1 MTGKDL
7 TNATYQITS
16 GRAKWVQ
23 KYTSEQREM
32 ISRLLSYGHS
42 MQSIRNLEKAY
53 PGELHLKVC
62 LGLMATR
69 EGQGRMRVTSK
80 YVDSSGDKWVE
91 YDQNSQVAQMC
102 SITAKPKRAKPLPDS
117 SSSKPKKRPRLME
130 PLEEDSFLI
139 RVDDSSDELHG
150 KVVDR
155 LRGKGYTVTKNR
167 DSSSSSG

>member
-69 EGQGRMRVTSK
+69 EGQGELQRLTQQLAEPRRNESTEKLIDAVVTA
-80 YVDSSGDKWVE
+80 G
-91 YDQNSQVAQMC
+91 
-102 SITAKPKRAKPLPDS
+102 
-117 SSSKPKKRPRLME
+117 SSK
-130 PLEEDSFLI
+130 
-139 RVDDSSDELHG
+139 
-150 KVVDR
+150 
-155 LRGKGYTVTKNR
+155 TTK
-167 DSSSSSG
+167 

>member
-62 LGLMATR
+62 LRLMATR
-69 EGQGRMRVTSK
+69 EGRGRMRVTSE
-80 YVDSSGDKWVE
+80 YVDSWTHRDTCLR
-91 YDQNSQVAQMC
+91 QN
-102 SITAKPKRAKPLPDS
+102 
-117 SSSKPKKRPRLME
+117 
-130 PLEEDSFLI
+130 
-139 RVDDSSDELHG
+139 G
-150 KVVDR
+150 
-155 LRGKGYTVTKNR
+155 TKQNR
-167 DSSSSSG
+167 FHFTTE